1 MSLAWHIARL
11 NAYAPQKA
19 REFPKLETLLHSDTP
34 TKTRQQSAD
43 EQIAVLKGIFS
54 GRKKG

>member
-19 REFPKLETLLHSDTP
+19 REFPKLDSLMHRDGSKVAP
-34 TKTRQQSAD
+34 VQSAD
-43 EQIAVLKGIFS
+43 EQIAVLKGIFA
-54 GRKKG
+54 GRKR